1 MNPSNFGNLNSG
13 FSNSTQ
19 FSNQD
24 PNFSSRSSSAKGG
37 LSRPRLVKVR
47 RQSNPQ
53 NFNANE
59 DIWARSGFNPFRP
72 DTSRVELGGSGST
85 GFDSGSGGNE
95 AFLFGASGS
104 NVGFNSDSSK
114 GIIEDLKSLRIGGGT
129 NVNENDKSGFVFSSD
144 GNKSFGVDESMQK
157 LSIDDKEKVVDG
169 ESKLSANARFESGDN
184 VGGSIGRNV
193 GSVLSDELEKKLN
206 IEEAGDATNGGG
218 SFRAEDIKKFG
229 LKSSEKRSDIFADA
243 SENALPDRIKKLS
256 IRDFVDTYNVNN
268 EKDSFAFG
276 SRESTGGYVGG
287 ENESILSRERGCKL
301 NLGSVKGEYS
311 SQTDMRFSSSRIF
324 MPTVNKGDEKFHD
337 CGDPTEFVFEGGM
350 LGTDVGGF
358 QVPIDQPKVD
368 AQPIGVAGPSHA
380 FSSSSLAGGNAFR
393 VPPTGGLEKTDWFSF
408 TSKQDSAGSLFVEF
422 ETPNPK
428 GYIFTGSNPTMEF
441 STMFKDLKVKK
452 KRGKLSQPVKVPL
465 WPGQDFVDREGGSKE
480 IPEASESYSPMDISP
495 YQETLSDA
503 RNSRETSVA
512 SEESFTLDNQ
522 HQSTDSQ
529 PAVLNDAIDEDLV
542 VATQQMDH
550 EEDTKYGETKEQNS
564 EYCSDKSIGA
574 ENYLEES
581 ISGAETESFKSAN
594 EEIDSINDVMVASA
608 ESEASSS
615 ANLDSDLRTQF
626 FSAVSSED
634 AVSSGFT
641 FAASS
646 TAQASP
652 KRHHKK
658 KNLAKVDNDSFN
670 SSANSKGSYASSS
683 LQFTP
688 FSGPSSP
695 LSPVRS
701 KKAGSSGPSHV
712 VGDTRELL
720 RGQEINQGSVSASVA
735 AQEACEKWRIRGN
748 QAYTSGDL
756 SKAEDCYTKGVN
768 CVSKTETSRSC
779 LRALMLCYSNRAA
792 TRMSLGRMRDA
803 LVDCKMAAAIDP
815 NFLRV
820 QVRAANCYLALGEVE
835 DAVQYFKRCLRLGID
850 VRVDQK
856 TAVEAS
862 DGLQKAQKVSE
873 CMQHA
878 ALLLKR
884 GAPNDAES
892 ALQVIAEG
900 LLISSYSEKLLEMK
914 AESLFMLRK
923 YEELIQLCEHTF
935 DSAKKNS
942 PPLHAD
948 YHVENL
954 GPELTKGTSFMI
966 WRCRF
971 IFKSYFHLGRL
982 EEAIVSLEKQEELTS
997 IARSLSRNDI
1007 ETQESLVPLAA
1018 TVQELLRHKAAGN
1031 EAFQAGKH
1039 SEAIEHYSAAL
1050 SRNIESR
1057 PFAAICFCNRA
1068 AAYKA
1073 LGQITDAIA
1082 DCSLAIALDGNYL
1095 KAISRRATLYEMIR
1109 DYGQAANDL
1118 QRVVAILIKQAEE
1131 KTKHFGHSDRT
1142 TNLANDLRQ
1151 AHLRLSTIEEEA
1163 RKEIPLNMYL
1173 ILGIEPSASAS
1184 EVKKAYRKAALR
1196 HHPDKAGQSLAR
1208 SDNVDD
1214 GLWKEIG
1221 EEVHKDADR
1230 LFKMIGEAYAMLSD
1244 PAKRSQYDLEEAMRN
1259 DPKKRSGSST
1269 YRTHTEAQNYPFE
1282 SSSRRHW
1289 KGVWRSHGL

>member
-1 MNPSNFGNLNSG
+1 MSPALIDTGAQIQNPNSNINGQLSHSLPASYYYYYYYYYLTSKNIQSNQETSMNPSDSGNINSD
-13 FSNSTQ
+13 FSNLTQ
-19 FSNQD
+19 FSYQD
-24 PNFSSRSSSAKGG
+24 PNFSSLSSSATRG
-37 LSRPRLVKVR
+37 LSRPRLAKAR
-47 RQSNPQ
+47 KQSNPR
-53 NFNANE
+53 NLKVNE
-59 DIWARSGFNPFRP
+59 DIWAGSGYNPFRR
-72 DTSRVELGGSGST
+72 DTSRVELGGSGSSM
-85 GFDSGSGGNE
+85 FDSGSGGNE
-95 AFLFGASGS
+95 AFLSGASGS
-104 NVGFNSDSSK
+104 NVGFNSSSSK
-114 GIIEDLKSLRIGGGT
+114 GIIEGLKSLRIGVGT
-129 NVNENDKSGFVFSSD
+129 NLNVNENDKSGFVFASD
-144 GNKSFGVDESMQK
+144 GYKSFGVDESMQK
-157 LSIDDKEKVVDG
+157 LSINDKEKVVYG
-169 ESKLSANARFESGDN
+169 ESKLSTNARFESGAN
-184 VGGSIGRNV
+184 VGSSIGRNV
-193 GSVLSDELEKKLN
+193 GSVLSDDLEKKLN
-206 IEEAGDATNGGG
+206 IEEAGYATNGGG
-218 SFRAEDIKKFG
+218 GYGAKDIKKFG
-229 LKSSEKRSDIFADA
+229 LKSREKCGDILADA
-243 SENALPDRIKKLS
+243 SENALPDRIKKLN
-256 IRDFVDTYNVNN
+256 IKEFVNN
-268 EKDSFAFG
+268 NKTSESFG
-276 SRESTGGYVGG
+276 SRESTGGFVGG
-287 ENESILSRERGCKL
+287 ENESILR
-301 NLGSVKGEYS
+301 
-311 SQTDMRFSSSRIF
+311 
-324 MPTVNKGDEKFHD
+324 
-337 CGDPTEFVFEGGM
+337 TEFVFEGGM
-350 LGTDVGGF
+350 QGTDVGGF

-368 AQPIGVAGPSHA
+368 PQRIGVARPSHA
-380 FSSSSLAGGNAFR
+380 FSSSSLAGGDAFK
-393 VPPTGGLEKTDWFSF
+393 VPPTGGLEKTDGFSF
-408 TSKQDSAGSLFVEF
+408 TSKQDSAGSPFVEF
-422 ETPNPK
+422 KTPNPK
-428 GYIFTGSNPTMEF
+428 GYIFTGSNSKMEF
-441 STMFKDLKVKK
+441 STKVKDSKVKK
-452 KRGKLSQPVKVPL
+452 KRGKLKQPFTVPL
-465 WPGQDFVDREGGSKE
+465 WQGQGFVDREGGSQE

-512 SEESFTLDNQ
+512 SEESFTLDYQ
-522 HQSTDSQ
+522 HQSIDSQ

-542 VATQQMDH
+542 VKTQQMDIN
-550 EEDTKYGETKEQNS
+550 EEHMKYREAKEENS
-564 EYCSDKSIGA
+564 EYCFHKDTGA

-594 EEIDSINDVMVASA
+594 EEIDAINDVMVTSG
-608 ESEASSS
+608 ESEASSN
-615 ANLDSDLRTQF
+615 ANLDSDLMTQF

-646 TAQASP
+646 IEQASP

-658 KNLAKVDNDSFN
+658 KILDKVDNDSFN
-670 SSANSKGSYASSS
+670 SCANSKGSYASSS

-688 FSGPSSP
+688 FSRSSP

-701 KKAGSSGPSHV
+701 KKASSSATSYV
-712 VGDTRELL
+712 AGDTGELH
-720 RGQEINQGSVSASVA
+720 RGQEINQLSVSASVA
-735 AQEACEKWRIRGN
+735 AQEACDRWRLRGN

-756 SKAEDCYTKGVN
+756 SQAEDCYTKGVN
-768 CVSKTETSRSC
+768 CVSKTETNRSC
-779 LRALMLCYSNRAA
+779 LRVLMLCYSNRAA

-815 NFLRV
+815 SFLRV

-835 DAVQYFKRCLRLGID
+835 EAVQYFKRCLQLGID
-850 VRVDQK
+850 VCVDRK
-856 TAVEAS
+856 ITVEAS

-873 CMQHA
+873 CMQRSA
-878 ALLLKR
+878 ELLKR

-892 ALQVIAEG
+892 ALQVISEG
-900 LLISSYSEKLLEMK
+900 LLISSYSEELLEMK

-948 YHVENL
+948 HHVENL
-954 GPELTKGTSFMI
+954 GPELKKGTSFMI

-971 IFKSYFHLGRL
+971 IFKSYFHLGKL

-997 IARSLSRNDI
+997 IARRNDI
-1007 ETQESLVPLAA
+1007 ETQESLVHLASI
-1018 TVQELLRHKAAGN
+1018 VQELLRHKAAGN

-1118 QRVVAILIKQAEE
+1118 QRVVAVLTKQAEE
-1131 KTKHFGHSDRT
+1131 KTKQSGHSDRT

-1151 AHLRLSTIEEEA
+1151 ARLRLSTIEEEA

-1173 ILGIEPSASAS
+1173 ILGIESSASAS

-1214 GLWKEIG
+1214 GLLKEIG

-1244 PAKRSQYDLEEAMRN
+1244 PAKRSQYDFEEAKRN
-1259 DPKKRSGSST
+1259 DPKKRSGSSA

-1282 SSSRRHW
+1282 SSNRRHW
-1289 KGVWRSHGL
+1289 KEVWRSYGR

>member
-1 MNPSNFGNLNSG
+1 MNPSDSVNINSE

-19 FSNQD
+19 YSNQD
-24 PNFSSRSSSAKGG
+24 PNFSSLPSLSSSATGG
-37 LSRPRLVKVR
+37 LSRPRLAKAR
-47 RQSNPQ
+47 KHSNPR
-53 NFNANE
+53 NLKVNE
-59 DIWARSGFNPFRP
+59 DIWAGSGSGYNPFRR

-85 GFDSGSGGNE
+85 EFDSGSGGNE
-95 AFLFGASGS
+95 AFLSVASGS
-104 NVGFNSDSSK
+104 NVGFNSSSSK
-114 GIIEDLKSLRIGGGT
+114 GIIEGLKSLRFGAGT
-129 NVNENDKSGFVFSSD
+129 NLNVNENYKSGFVFASD
-144 GNKSFGVDESMQK
+144 GYKSFGVDESMQK
-157 LSIDDKEKVVDG
+157 LSINDKKKVVDG
-169 ESKLSANARFESGDN
+169 ESKLSTNARFESGAS
-184 VGGSIGRNV
+184 VGSSIGRNV
-193 GSVLSDELEKKLN
+193 GSALSALLEKKLN

-218 SFRAEDIKKFG
+218 SSGAKDIKKFG
-229 LKSSEKRSDIFADA
+229 LKSSENCGDILADS
-243 SENALPDRIKKLS
+243 SENALPDRIKKLN
-256 IRDFVDTYNVNN
+256 IKDFVDTYNVTNKTS
-268 EKDSFAFG
+268 ESFG
-276 SRESTGGYVGG
+276 SRERTGGFVGG
-287 ENESILSRERGCKL
+287 ENESIL
-301 NLGSVKGEYS
+301 
-311 SQTDMRFSSSRIF
+311 
-324 MPTVNKGDEKFHD
+324 
-337 CGDPTEFVFEGGM
+337 PTEFVFGGGM
-350 LGTDVGGF
+350 QGTDVGGF

-368 AQPIGVAGPSHA
+368 AQPIGVARPSHA
-380 FSSSSLAGGNAFR
+380 FSSSSLAGGDAFK
-393 VPPTGGLEKTDWFSF
+393 VPPTGGLEKTDGFSF
-408 TSKQDSAGSLFVEF
+408 TSKQDSAGSPFVEF
-422 ETPNPK
+422 KTPNPK
-428 GYIFTGSNPTMEF
+428 GYIFTGSNSKMEF
-441 STMFKDLKVKK
+441 STKVKDSKVKK
-452 KRGKLSQPVKVPL
+452 KRGKLKQPFTVPL
-465 WPGQDFVDREGGSKE
+465 WQGQGFVDREGGSQE

-512 SEESFTLDNQ
+512 SEESFTLDYQ
-522 HQSTDSQ
+522 HQSMDSQ
-529 PAVLNDAIDEDLV
+529 PDVLNDAIDEDLV
-542 VATQQMDH
+542 VKTQQMDIN
-550 EEDTKYGETKEQNS
+550 EEDMKYREAKEENS
-564 EYCSDKSIGA
+564 EYGFYKDTGA

-594 EEIDSINDVMVASA
+594 EEIDAINDVMVTSG

-615 ANLDSDLRTQF
+615 ANVDSDLRTQF

-646 TAQASP
+646 IAQASP

-658 KNLAKVDNDSFN
+658 KILDKVDNDSFN
-670 SSANSKGSYASSS
+670 SCANSKGSYASSS

-688 FSGPSSP
+688 FSRSSP

-701 KKAGSSGPSHV
+701 KKASSSAASHV
-712 VGDTRELL
+712 AGDTGELH
-720 RGQEINQGSVSASVA
+720 RGQEINQASVSASVA
-735 AQEACEKWRIRGN
+735 AQEACDRWRLRGN

-756 SKAEDCYTKGVN
+756 SQAEDCYTKGVD
-768 CVSKTETSRSC
+768 CVSKTETNTSC
-779 LRALMLCYSNRAA
+779 LR
-792 TRMSLGRMRDA
+792 T
-803 LVDCKMAAAIDP
+803 VKMAAAIDP
-815 NFLRV
+815 SFLRV

-835 DAVQYFKRCLRLGID
+835 EAVQYFKRCLQLGID
-850 VRVDQK
+850 VCVDRK
-856 TAVEAS
+856 IAVEAS

-873 CMQHA
+873 CMQRSA
-878 ALLLKR
+878 ELLKR

-892 ALQVIAEG
+892 ALQVISEG
-900 LLISSYSEKLLEMK
+900 LLISSYSEELLEMK

-954 GPELTKGTSFMI
+954 GPELKKGTSFMI

-971 IFKSYFHLGRL
+971 VFKSYFHLGKL
-982 EEAIVSLEKQEELTS
+982 EEAIASLEKQEELTS
-997 IARSLSRNDI
+997 IARSSMSRNDI
-1007 ETQESLVPLAA
+1007 ETQASLVPLAA
-1018 TVQELLRHKAAGN
+1018 IVQELLRHKAAGN

-1118 QRVVAILIKQAEE
+1118 QRVVAVLTKQAEE
-1131 KTKHFGHSDRT
+1131 KIKQSGHSDRT

-1151 AHLRLSTIEEEA
+1151 ARLRLNTIEEEA

-1173 ILGIEPSASAS
+1173 ILGIESSASAS

-1208 SDNVDD
+1208 SDSVDD
-1214 GLWKEIG
+1214 GLLKEIG

-1244 PAKRSQYDLEEAMRN
+1244 PAKRSQYDFEEAKRN

-1282 SSSRRHW
+1282 SSNRRHW
-1289 KGVWRSHGL
+1289 KESIRKSGDKSSGWPSSARSFYPKVLQMGNYTCYCLRTDNLNAELPNR